1 MDDLIQLL
9 DLEQIEENIF
19 RGQTA
24 DETLQRVFGGQVAG
38 QALVA
43 AYRTID
49 GWGVHSLHSY
59 FLRPGD
65 ASIPII
71 YQVERIR
78 DGRSFATRR
87 VVAIQHGRPIF
98 HLTASFHVQE
108 DGFEHHLPAPT
119 NVPDP
124 ESLPDFRTR
133 YAKVLPK
140 AYLDRPRPIDIRV
153 VPQSETTSATNGTSN
168 SGSADSPSM
177 MHQFVWVK
185 ASGEVPDDPVLDACI
200 LTYASDMT
208 LLDSVNR
215 PHGVSVFEPDL
226 MMASLDHAM
235 WFHRPFRTDHWLLYA
250 QDTPSASGARGL
262 ARGLIFQDDK
272 LVVSVVQ
279 EGLIRRKTK

>member
-1 MDDLIQLL
+1 MTQAVVDDLIQLL

-49 GWGVHSLHSY
+49 GWSVHSLHSY

-87 VVAIQHGRPIF
+87 VVAIQHGQPIF

-108 DGFEHHLPAPT
+108 DGFEHHLPMPT
-119 NVPDP
+119 DVPDP

-133 YAKVLPK
+133 YAKILPK
-140 AYLDRPRPIDIRV
+140 VYLDRPRPIDIRV
-153 VPQSETTSATNGTSN
+153 VPQLTTSDDRSN
-168 SGSADSPSM
+168 

-185 ASGEVPDDPVLDACI
+185 ASGEVPEDPVLDACI

-235 WFHRPFRTDHWLLYA
+235 WFHRPFRTDQWLLYA

>member
-1 MDDLIQLL
+1 MTQAVVDDLIQLL

-49 GWGVHSLHSY
+49 GWSVHSLHSY

-108 DGFEHHLPAPT
+108 DGFEHHLPMPT
-119 NVPDP
+119 DVPDP

-133 YAKVLPK
+133 YAKILPK
-140 AYLDRPRPIDIRV
+140 VYLDRPRPIDIRV
-153 VPQSETTSATNGTSN
+153 VPQLTTSDDRSN
-168 SGSADSPSM
+168 

-185 ASGEVPDDPVLDACI
+185 ASGEVPEDPVLDACI

-235 WFHRPFRTDHWLLYA
+235 WFHRPFRTDQWLLYA